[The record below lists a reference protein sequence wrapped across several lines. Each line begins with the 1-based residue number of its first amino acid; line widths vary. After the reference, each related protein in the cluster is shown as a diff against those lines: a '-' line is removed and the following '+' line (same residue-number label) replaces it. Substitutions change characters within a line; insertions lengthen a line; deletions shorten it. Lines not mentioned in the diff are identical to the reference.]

1 MNKREIDTYLD
12 SVIRRKKGFYYKGK
26 KYNGVAFLDDC
37 LEIHTNDYK
46 DVVYINYEDIK
57 RIENVTV
64 GNELHKTIFTI

>member
-1 MNKREIDTYLD
+1 MDKKKINVCLD

-46 DVVYINYEDIK
+46 DIVYINYEDIDK
-57 RIENVTV
+57 IENVIIK
-64 GNELHKTIFTI
+64 NELQKTIFTI